1 MSTMSTMLAIA
12 RGVDPVDRAH
22 RLDRRLERLDFNLS
36 YLCRAGR
43 LVDGTVGVLAV
54 RRAGTFV
61 GHGSWGSLL
70 ALSRDGCDP
79 S

>member
-1 MSTMSTMLAIA
+1 MPTIA
-12 RGVDPVDRAH
+12 RGVDPVDRAY
-22 RLDRRLERLDFNLS
+22 RRDRRLERLDFNLS

-61 GHGSWGSLL
+61 GPWLMGRLL